1 MNALP
6 NSSATN
12 NRSAALYIESV
23 RVRDVTMTNISL
35 NDVATI
41 KHFQKMLDRLGR
53 DRPRRR
59 KSSQETRFPQPLPL
73 ASPARLL
80 SVEVRDYLRDCER
93 RQLHANSVKAYDR
106 TLRSLKIACGD
117 VIVSDIGRDQIREW
131 WEMLIWAPE
140 RHLSNATLDGKTAQE
155 LIAIGRQQRRT
166 PLASRTL
173 TGHHTNVSA
182 FFSALVLARAI
193 PYSPMDAFPKPKLD
207 VTTEEE
213 SSERWFSD
221 DDLKRVF
228 DHDTFKKWAK
238 KYPHR
243 WWAPMIGLYTGARI
257 GEVAQIKTA
266 DISKIHGVWCL
277 SIRKTVDADLAH
289 KSYGRSRQ
297 GLKNQAS
304 QRTIAIAQ
312 PLIDAGFLDF
322 LRDLK
327 DAGCKRLFPHLS
339 SGQNR
344 ISGETNARYS
354 QGLLNQFGVYMKK
367 LGFPDGMRFHSFR
380 HTLITS
386 LDNDGV
392 EDKDICMISG
402 HALREE
408 SQALGGNYRG
418 KIPERIIAAQVKTLA
433 RYKPAVV
440 LPVYQK
446 GQFEKQLKDR
456 SKHYP

>member
-35 NDVATI
+35 NDAATI

-53 DRPRRR
+53 DMPRRR

-73 ASPARLL
+73 ASPARTL
-80 SVEVRDYLRDCER
+80 SVEVHDYLQSCER
-93 RQLHANSVKAYDR
+93 RHLQANSIKAYDR
-106 TLRSLKIACGD
+106 TLQLLKVACGD
-117 VIVSDIGRDQIREW
+117 VLVSDIGRDHIGQW
-131 WEMLIWAPE
+131 WELLKWAPK
-140 RHLSNATLDGKTAQE
+140 HLSIPTLAGKTAQE
-155 LIAIGRQQRRT
+155 LIAIGQQQKRKPLARRT
-166 PLASRTL
+166 LSA
-173 TGHHTNVSA
+173 HHTNVSA

-213 SSERWFSD
+213 SSERWFSE

-266 DISKIHGVWCL
+266 DVSKIHGVWCL

-297 GLKNQAS
+297 RLKNQAS
-304 QRTIAIAQ
+304 QRTIVIAQ

-322 LRDLK
+322 VADLK
-327 DAGCKRLFPHLS
+327 EAKCKRLFPHLS
-339 SGQNR
+339 AGQNR

-354 QGLLNQFGVYMKK
+354 QGLLNQFGAYMKK

-392 EDKDICMISG
+392 GDKEICMISG
-402 HALREE
+402 HALRVE
-408 SQALGGNYRG
+408 SEVLGGNYRG
-418 KIPERIIAAQVKTLA
+418 KIPERIIATQVKTLA